1 MRVVLV
7 VDPVRDDGG
16 FVRRIADA
24 AVAGLESSRHEVD
37 VVDLVAEHF
46 SPVMSSVDRRAY
58 FSQEPLAC
66 PETAHSAA
74 LVRRAD
80 ALVFVY
86 PTTLSTVTPG
96 IKGWIERTF
105 VPGVAF
111 TLGDPTASRRGLSNI
126 RRLVGVSVY
135 EESRRD
141 LRRVGDNGQRLIRRN
156 VRLCGGFRTRSS
168 WIAFHDN
175 ASAAEADRHRFV
187 AAVERRMA
195 AL

>member
-7 VDPVRDDGG
+7 VDPIRDDGG
-16 FVRRIADA
+16 FARRIADA
-24 AVAGLESSRHEVD
+24 AVTGLESARHVVD
-37 VVDLVAEHF
+37 VVDLVAQRF
-46 SPVMSSVDRRAY
+46 SPVMSCTDRRAY
-58 FSQEPLAC
+58 FSPEPLTC
-66 PETAHSAA
+66 PETVASAA
-74 LVRRAD
+74 LVRRAH

-96 IKGWIERTF
+96 IKGWIDRTL

-135 EESRRD
+135 EESRWE

-156 VRLCGGFRTRSS
+156 VRFCGGLRTRTS
-168 WIAFHDN
+168 WIAFHGD
-175 ASAAEADRHRFV
+175 ARATDADRDRFV